1 MKSIQTKIIVLIMM
15 VVMLCS
21 IVIGGIGVLH
31 LESLSDQNSAQ
42 IMNLSCREEG
52 KKLGQTFHSIE
63 QSVKII
69 AQNSVSKQ
77 EMGKV
82 LKSDIMRE
90 ILIEDLRPIVLA
102 SAKSTDGAVAV
113 YVHFNPEIAPAD
125 SGIFYSKTLVKES
138 FYEQPVTD
146 LSKVRPEEMDTMD
159 WYYKPVEVG
168 EAVWLE
174 PYYNGKIEE
183 LVISYVVPIYQ
194 DELLIGIA
202 GMDVLFSDIVDKIA
216 DVAVFNTG
224 IAYLVNDKNEIMY
237 HPNGE
242 TVFPVNDVQ
251 SWQQFVTE
259 SKEDIEGKYIYEYQ
273 DGNEKYK
280 LACYELDNN
289 MRLLLS
295 AATDEIDAEKNE
307 LVRDVFISVI
317 MIALIGILTS
327 VVISQSIIRPL
338 KELTKVSRK
347 IADGN
352 LKIKIPSGSK
362 DEVGELADSLQQT
375 VDCLRVYMDRIS
387 DLAYTDTLTGV
398 KSKTAYDEE
407 VRRLNENIAEG
418 FHQFGIIMFD
428 INGLKEMNDTY
439 GHDAGDAYIKNSCR
453 LICTTYKHSPVFRIG
468 GDEFIAVLRGQ
479 DLLNSQKLMCR
490 FYERM
495 QKMVEEAKKPE
506 EAVSVAAGMA
516 VFKEHKDTDVQSVF
530 KRADENM
537 YKNKTAIKAGEAPD
551 LNVEQLEI

>member
-69 AQNSVSKQ
+69 AQNSISKQ
-77 EMGKV
+77 GMEKV
-82 LKSDIMRE
+82 LKSDTLRG

-202 GMDVLFSDIVDKIA
+202 GMDVLFSDIVNKVA

-242 TVFPVNDVQ
+242 TVFPVTDVQ

-307 LVRDVFISVI
+307 LARDVFISVI

-327 VVISQSIIRPL
+327 VIISQSIIRPL

-428 INGLKEMNDTY
+428 MNGLKEMNDTY

-495 QKMVEEAKKPE
+495 QKIVEEAKKPE

-516 VFKEHKDTDVQSVF
+516 VFQEHKDTDVQSVF

-537 YKNKTAIKAGEAPD
+537 YKNKTAIKAGKTPD